1 MPKGNVTYLY
11 DPCRCLLL
19 TPHYPLCADDA
30 RRWVDC
36 PVERIDADDVCAFR
50 VGVFMP
56 HPDNHMRP
64 WVARQRHI
72 VSQRY
77 TTLPRQR
84 DSLVFARLGKDMH
97 DGMWCR
103 VVEDGGYKQRNE

>member
-1 MPKGNVTYLY
+1 MPKGNVTHLY

-36 PVERIDADDVCAFR
+36 PVERVDTDDVCAFR
-50 VGVFMP
+50 VRVFVP

-64 WVARQRHI
+64 WVARQRHK
-72 VSQRY
+72 SQPAGILCVKETY
-77 TTLPRQR
+77 SYL
-84 DSLVFARLGKDMH
+84 H
-97 DGMWCR
+97 DWEKICMMRCG
-103 VVEDGGYKQRNE
+103 VGS